1 MDAAHVTPEQLRD
14 FIVAEAGQRGFHR
27 VAIAPVTPP
36 RRYQAYQ
43 TWLARDMHGGMG
55 YMAADAHVSGRRD
68 LRELLGSARSVVVVA
83 LAYAKH
89 GGVPAEAGASATPGA
104 VAAPAEAGARDVRDV
119 PDVPDERDVPDVPI
133 RGFVARYARG
143 RDYHGVLKERLWSL
157 AEAIGVFA
165 GRDVAARPCVDSAP
179 VLERDL
185 AEAAGLGFTGKNT
198 MLITPGLGSY
208 TLLGELLLDVEVAPT
223 PVAERDIKQRCGTCR
238 ACLDACPTQ
247 AFPAPFVL
255 DARRCVSYLTIEHRG
270 TIEPALRPGLG
281 TMVFGCD
288 VCQDACPFNA
298 RAPERH
304 APDPELAPRAP
315 DSGAPDLLRLLALGA
330 NQYRR
335 RVEGTALRRA
345 SREQLVR
352 NVCVALGNA
361 GDARA
366 VPALVRLL
374 ADRSAVVRGHA
385 AWALGQLGAADALA
399 QALAHERDPAVQDEL
414 RAALAHARARPA

>member
-1 MDAAHVTPEQLRD
+1 MDAAQVTPEQLRD
-14 FIVAEAGQRGFHR
+14 FIVAQAGQRGFHR

-55 YMAADAHVSGRRD
+55 YMAADAHVTGRRD
-68 LRELLGSARSVVVVA
+68 LRALLGSARSVVVVA

-89 GGVPAEAGASATPGA
+89 GGVPPGTPGA
-104 VAAPAEAGARDVRDV
+104 AAEAPAGGA
-119 PDVPDERDVPDVPI
+119 PDVPDAPDAPI

-157 AEAIGVFA
+157 AEAIGAFA
-165 GRDVAARPCVDSAP
+165 GQGVAARPCVDSAP

-223 PVAERDIKQRCGTCR
+223 PVDERDVKQRCGTCR

-270 TIEPALRPGLG
+270 AIEPALRPGLG

-304 APDPELAPRAP
+304 APDPELSPRAP

-335 RVEGTALRRA
+335 HVEGTALRRA

-385 AWALGQLGAADALA
+385 AWALGRLGAADALA
-399 QALAHERDPAVQDEL
+399 EALAHEHDPAVQDEL
-414 RAALAHARARPA
+414 RAALAHARPA

>member
-1 MDAAHVTPEQLRD
+1 
-14 FIVAEAGQRGFHR
+14 
-27 VAIAPVTPP
+27 
-36 RRYQAYQ
+36 
-43 TWLARDMHGGMG
+43 
-55 YMAADAHVSGRRD
+55 
-68 LRELLGSARSVVVVA
+68 
-83 LAYAKH
+83 
-89 GGVPAEAGASATPGA
+89 
-104 VAAPAEAGARDVRDV
+104 
-119 PDVPDERDVPDVPI
+119 
-133 RGFVARYARG
+133 
-143 RDYHGVLKERLWSL
+143 VLKERLWSL
-157 AEAIGVFA
+157 AEAIGAFA

-238 ACLDACPTQ
+238 TCLDACPTQ

-270 TIEPALRPGLG
+270 AIEPALRPGLG

-304 APDPELAPRAP
+304 APDPALAPRAP

-345 SREQLVR
+345 SREQMVR

-385 AWALGQLGAADALA
+385 AWALGQLGAAGALA
-399 QALAHERDPAVQDEL
+399 EALAHERDPAVQDEL
-414 RAALAHARARPA
+414 HAALAHARARPA